1 MNLEGLRCVVTG
13 GSTGIGLETARALA
27 GVGARVAICA
37 RTQKTLDTAAED
49 LASSGAEIM
58 PLQVDVTD
66 EAQVDS
72 LVASVAEK
80 WGGADVLVN
89 NAGIGIFGSILD
101 LDVEDYDSVF
111 AVNVRGLF
119 LCSRAFAPLMV
130 EQGDGVIVNVA
141 SLAGKN
147 SFAGGAIYAASKHA
161 VMGMSK
167 SMMMDLRPRGVRVL
181 TVCPGTVFTPF
192 FDRVDHFDPDEDKA
206 LRAEDVA
213 DMIVQT
219 IRLSDRATISEFE
232 IRPVNP
238 QAR

>member
-1 MNLEGLRCVVTG
+1 MNIEGRRCVVTG

-27 GVGARVAICA
+27 GAGARVVICA
-37 RTQKTLDTAAED
+37 RTARTLEAAAD
-49 LASSGAEIM
+49 QLASTGAEVV
-58 PLQVDVTD
+58 PLQVDVTE

-72 LVASVAEK
+72 LVSSVAER

-89 NAGIGIFGSILD
+89 NAGIGIFGNILD
-101 LDVEDYDSVF
+101 LDVEDYDRVF

-119 LCSRAFAPLMV
+119 LCSQAFAPLMV

-147 SFAGGAIYAASKHA
+147 SFAGGSIYAASKHA
-161 VMGMSK
+161 VIGMSK
-167 SMMMDLRPRGVRVL
+167 SMMLDLRPRGVRVL
-181 TVCPGTVFTPF
+181 TVCPGTVYTPF
-192 FDRVDHFDPDEDKA
+192 FDRVDQFDPDEAKS

-213 DMIVQT
+213 DMIVQA

-238 QAR
+238 

>member
-1 MNLEGLRCVVTG
+1 MNIEGLRCVVTG

-27 GVGARVAICA
+27 AAGARVAICA
-37 RTQKTLDTAAED
+37 RTAETIEAAAEE
-49 LASSGAEIM
+49 LASTGAEIL
-58 PLQVDVTD
+58 PLRVDVTD

-72 LVASVAEK
+72 LVSSVAER

-89 NAGIGIFGSILD
+89 NAGIGIFGNILD
-101 LDVEDYDSVF
+101 LDVEDYDRVF
-111 AVNVRGLF
+111 GVNVRGLF
-119 LCSRAFAPLMV
+119 LCSQAFAPLMV

-147 SFAGGAIYAASKHA
+147 SFAGGSIYAASKHA

-167 SMMMDLRPRGVRVL
+167 SMMLDLRPRGVRVL
-181 TVCPGTVFTPF
+181 TVCPGTVYTPF
-192 FDRVDHFDPDEDKA
+192 FDRVAGYDPDEAKS

-238 QAR
+238 

>member
-1 MNLEGLRCVVTG
+1 MNIEGLRCVVTG

-27 GVGARVAICA
+27 GAGARVAICA
-37 RTQKTLDTAAED
+37 RTAETLEAAAEE
-49 LASSGAEIM
+49 LASTGAEVL
-58 PLQVDVTD
+58 PLRVDVTD
-66 EAQVDS
+66 EVQVDS
-72 LVASVAEK
+72 LVSSVAER

-89 NAGIGIFGSILD
+89 NAGIGIFGNILD
-101 LDVEDYDSVF
+101 LDVEDYDRVF

-119 LCSRAFAPLMV
+119 LCSQAFAPLMV

-147 SFAGGAIYAASKHA
+147 SFAGGSIYAASKHA

-167 SMMMDLRPRGVRVL
+167 SMMLDLRPRGVRVL
-181 TVCPGTVFTPF
+181 TVCPGTVYTPF
-192 FDRVDHFDPDEDKA
+192 FDRVDQFDPDEAKS

-238 QAR
+238 